1 MTKILSIIFLYTL
14 FQTNLYAGVTTGYK
28 FGKGPL
34 KLTEHMVNEL
44 EFFFSGGTRGAY
56 AEKQEYLWKPGLIAI
71 SVDGNTSYMFRHPI
85 NVTQVDSKGYWGI
98 AISNCKKKSG
108 QECYLFA
115 NGYKIVWDNGSN
127 KKKRRLKQR
136 DIKAGKTIAL
146 LTELGF
152 YDNNASSSTNTPKKV
167 EKKETKK
174 NSVNDKDIVQKLK
187 DLKELLDSGVLSN
200 EEFEKAKKKLLN

>member
-1 MTKILSIIFLYTL
+1 MTKILSIIFLYIL

-28 FGKGPL
+28 LGKGPL
-34 KLTEHMVNEL
+34 KLTKHMVNEL

-56 AEKQEYLWKPGLIAI
+56 AEKQKSAWKPGLIAI
-71 SVDGNTSYMFRHPI
+71 SVDGNTSYMFRHPLH
-85 NVTQVDSKGYWGI
+85 VTQVDSKSYWGI
-98 AISNCKKKSG
+98 AIANCKKKSG

-115 NGYKIVWDNGSN
+115 NGYRIVWDNGSN
-127 KKKRRLKQR
+127 KKKRRLKR
-136 DIKAGKTIAL
+136 KDIKAGKTIAL

>member
-1 MTKILSIIFLYTL
+1 MYIL
-14 FQTNLYAGVTTGYK
+14 FQTNLYAGVSTGYK
-28 FGKGPL
+28 LGKGPL
-34 KLTEHMVNEL
+34 KLTKHMVNEL

-56 AEKQEYLWKPGLIAI
+56 AEKQKSAWKPGLIAI
-71 SVDGNTSYMFRHPI
+71 SVDGNTSYMFRHPLH
-85 NVTQVDSKGYWGI
+85 VTQVDSKAYWGI

-115 NGYKIVWDNGSN
+115 NGYRIVWDNGSN
-127 KKKRRLKQR
+127 KKKRRLKKK

-152 YDNNASSSTNTPKKV
+152 YDNSSSSSTNTPKKV

-174 NSVNDKDIVQKLK
+174 NFVNDKDIVQKLK
-187 DLKELLDSGVLSN
+187 DLKELLDSGVLSS